1 MVHYLFLPWNLPW
14 IILACYG
21 SQQQQQQ
28 KKKKQSIIPRSDA
41 VVCDIWSG
49 RARFGNSFIESGT
62 DKPCWS
68 KQKKEEENWCV
79 QAVQG
84 PPPIGASRNRW
95 AAWCFRGLA
104 GDRTVLVNRLEGLS
118 RLTLPRKSL
127 VLVSLQGLS
136 VIYLKL
142 GKNPTN
148 SEARL
153 QNDWNNVDRDVKLQI
168 KQNQAVHS
176 FITLSKATYDLF
188 GHADCT
194 WMFCS
199 LGVFTRVTQTD

>member
-1 MVHYLFLPWNLPW
+1 MEAEVEGWDRIKLGKPTPPP
-14 IILACYG
+14 
-21 SQQQQQQ
+21 SR
-28 KKKKQSIIPRSDA
+28 QSIPNPSKKY
-41 VVCDIWSG
+41 
-49 RARFGNSFIESGT
+49 FIT
-62 DKPCWS
+62 DS
-68 KQKKEEENWCV
+68 S
-79 QAVQG
+79 G

-153 QNDWNNVDRDVKLQI
+153 QNDWNNVDGDVKLQI
-168 KQNQAVHS
+168 KQTNTDS
-176 FITLSKATYDLF
+176 SKAILSMWYVL
-188 GHADCT
+188 
-194 WMFCS
+194 
-199 LGVFTRVTQTD
+199 LNVQ

>member
-1 MVHYLFLPWNLPW
+1 MLLGSFLLFHTNLQY
-14 IILACYG
+14 ITKTRLFKYI
-21 SQQQQQQ
+21 
-28 KKKKQSIIPRSDA
+28 D
-41 VVCDIWSG
+41 
-49 RARFGNSFIESGT
+49 
-62 DKPCWS
+62 
-68 KQKKEEENWCV
+68 
-79 QAVQG
+79 G

-153 QNDWNNVDRDVKLQI
+153 QNDWNNVDGDVKLQI
-168 KQNQAVHS
+168 KQTNILIISPPKTES
-176 FITLSKATYDLF
+176 FRQKFWHFSY
-188 GHADCT
+188 
-194 WMFCS
+194 FCS
-199 LGVFTRVTQTD
+199 KHRLWVLRKIMYTSVNPSFTI